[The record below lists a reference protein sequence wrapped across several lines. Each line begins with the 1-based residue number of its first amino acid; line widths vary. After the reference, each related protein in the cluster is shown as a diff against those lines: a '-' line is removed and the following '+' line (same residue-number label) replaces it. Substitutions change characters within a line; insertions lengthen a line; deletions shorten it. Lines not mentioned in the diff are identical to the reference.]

1 MGTRLCELCSK
12 RSARYVCQECSRNV
26 CERCLEPHTWLCTEC
41 CERLE
46 REAPRREAKGIS
58 PSLPSFMSVFL
69 LGSLLIFAGM
79 VIIMIATVLYGLPDS
94 LGLIVFIGP
103 IPIVLGAGEYSF
115 WSVILAIILTVL
127 AIAFFIILGKEQ
139 ISETEKSASSAQ
151 NLR

>member
-1 MGTRLCELCSK
+1 M
-12 RSARYVCQECSRNV
+12 
-26 CERCLEPHTWLCTEC
+26 
-41 CERLE
+41 
-46 REAPRREAKGIS
+46 
-58 PSLPSFMSVFL
+58 
-69 LGSLLIFAGM
+69 GSLLIFAGM